1 MSFKSSRPSFTDYRN
16 LHTIIQV
23 LNNSL
28 DQVFSTSQLVEM
40 IERSENLK
48 LLQQPVTSH
57 LLTSNLQGVD
67 NGDSLN
73 TFLMFTQGS

>member
-1 MSFKSSRPSFTDYRN
+1 
-16 LHTIIQV
+16 
-23 LNNSL
+23 
-28 DQVFSTSQLVEM
+28 M

-57 LLTSNLQGVD
+57 LLTSNLQEVD